1 MRTFGAIAL
10 GFLAVSGTA
19 AAPALP
25 EPLPRLA
32 CCLQDPPPKPA
43 DDPTQKKA
51 DQEAKEKKA
60 KDCWDAAEK
69 LEKEGKLAEAQVKL
83 RELRS
88 RYRGTSFYFDK
99 MIEISNKINGIGQKM
114 ALAALTKTTL
124 YKRPHQDSWYG
135 YEFAPPDGWKGV
147 PPAAQWFNEY
157 DNSEVDFKGQTIRI
171 ARYTAPY
178 LDKLYMAVWKVY
190 AATTID
196 SLEPRVVSELEQ
208 RFEKLKE
215 EGTGKEVAGLKMKH
229 LRKIYSTPGG
239 DRLAI
244 YYYTGERRG
253 LALVGAWLAGGEDT
267 GFIRITTIGPSG
279 VKTMKATNEAKVEEK
294 DFEAALKVFDQAAKT
309 FWIYDAATRQ
319 GKTTLLNRSA
329 LCSDWSSLK
338 SSKGNYL
345 IEYATSADYAKR
357 CGEELENILM
367 LYRQVLPTQKSLT
380 QCRVKV
386 FDREE
391 DFMYYGQMPG
401 AAAYWSPGQEEIVAY
416 KFEGDKVK
424 FDSAEEFTIADE
436 RAPEEVTFKILYH
449 EAFHQYMYY
458 TIGGRGRRVYVPS
471 WLNEG
476 LGDYFFG
483 GEWQKS
489 PKKFTIGI
497 NDWRIAKIVT
507 AIKADKHVALD
518 KIFRYE
524 QAQYYSNAG
533 LCYAEG
539 WAINYFFQ
547 QSDVAKKK
555 GYHMIPT
562 RMLEALKT
570 GGDWEKATDKAFAGI
585 DIKKMEEEWKDFMLK
600 LPIPKHI
607 EAKMAAEAELEK

>member
-1 MRTFGAIAL
+1 MRTLGAIAISIL
-10 GFLAVSGTA
+10 MTA
-19 AAPALP
+19 PPAGPAARP
-25 EPLPRLA
+25 PRPDFQG
-32 CCLQDPPPKPA
+32 CFQDPPPKPG
-43 DDPTQKKA
+43 DDPTKKKA

-60 KDCWDAAEK
+60 KDCWEAAEK
-69 LEKEGKLAEAQVKL
+69 LEKDGKLAEAQAKL

-88 RYRGTSFYFDK
+88 RYRGTILYFDK
-99 MIEISNKINGIGQKM
+99 MMEISDKINAIGQKLAIA
-114 ALAALTKTTL
+114 ALAKTTL

-147 PPAAQWFNEY
+147 PPAEQWFNEY
-157 DNSEVDFKGQTIRI
+157 DNSEVDYKGQTIRI
-171 ARYTAPY
+171 SRYTAPY
-178 LDKLYMAVWKVY
+178 LDKLHLQVWKVY

-196 SLEPRVVSELEQ
+196 SLEPKVVAEHEQ
-208 RFEKLKE
+208 RYEKLKE
-215 EGTGKEVAGLKMKH
+215 EGTGKEMAGLRMKYT
-229 LRKIYSTPGG
+229 RKLYTTPGG
-239 DRLAI
+239 DRLVM
-244 YYYTGERRG
+244 YFYTGERRG
-253 LALVGAWLAGGEDT
+253 LALVGTWRAGGEDT
-267 GFIRITTIGPSG
+267 GFIRITTIGPGG
-279 VKTMKATNEAKVEEK
+279 VRTVKQTNEQKVDEK
-294 DFEAALKVFDQAAKT
+294 DFEAALKVFDQCAKT

-319 GKTTLLNRSA
+319 GKTVQLNRSA
-329 LCSDWSSLK
+329 LCSDWASLR

-345 IEYATSADYAKR
+345 ISYATSAEYAKR
-357 CGEELENILM
+357 CGEELENILL
-367 LYRQVLPTQKSLT
+367 LYKQVLPTQKSVT

-424 FDSAEEFTIADE
+424 MDSAEEFTIADE

-489 PKKFTIGI
+489 PKKFQIGI

-507 AIKADKHVALD
+507 AIKADKHVQLD

-524 QAQYYSNAG
+524 QQQYYSNAS
-533 LCYAEG
+533 LCYAQG

-555 GYHMIPT
+555 GYHTIPT
-562 RMLEALKT
+562 RMLELLKT
-570 GGDWEKATDKAFAGI
+570 SGDWEKATDKAFQGV
-585 DIKKMEEEWKDFMLK
+585 DLKKMEEEWKDFMLK